1 MTENKL
7 VTLVSKIETNTIS
20 DSLTW
25 EATADQ
31 YEFQTTLANFVVRI
45 GEQFD
50 PDDPDHPDYI
60 IKIIDRDG
68 NTLESATNADLV
80 KMEHEATFGRRH
92 PYEVMQSIF
101 KKAKRQAL
109 GVDKVIDSILSELE

>member
-20 DSLTW
+20 NALSW
-25 EATADQ
+25 EATAET

-45 GEQFD
+45 GEGFD
-50 PDDPDHPDYI
+50 PDDPEHPDYVL
-60 IKIIDRDG
+60 KIIDHNG
-68 NTLESATNADLV
+68 NTMESITNADLV
-80 KMEHEATFGRRH
+80 KMEHDATFGQRH

>member
-7 VTLVSKIETNTIS
+7 VTLVSKIERKTIS

-31 YEFQTTLANFVVRI
+31 HEFQTTLANFVVRI

-50 PDDPDHPDYI
+50 PDDVNNPDYV

-80 KMEHEATFGRRH
+80 NIDHGGTLGDRH
-92 PYEVMQSIF
+92 PYEVMKSIF
-101 KKAKRQAL
+101 TKARRQAL
-109 GVDKVIDSILSELE
+109 GVDKAIDNILSELE